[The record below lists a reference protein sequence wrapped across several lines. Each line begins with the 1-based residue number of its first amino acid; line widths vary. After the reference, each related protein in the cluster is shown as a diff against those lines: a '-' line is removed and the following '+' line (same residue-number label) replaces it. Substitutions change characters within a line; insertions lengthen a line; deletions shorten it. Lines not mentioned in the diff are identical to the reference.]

1 MATPTR
7 SRQLEKYY
15 YQAKIV
21 VVGDMYVGKSASV
34 HRLCTG
40 KFYGNYMVT
49 VGDLFNGVSF
59 RFFCFCSCFASRSS
73 HVSHSLV
80 WTIMKS
86 L

>member
-59 RFFCFCSCFASRSS
+59 RFFVFVFVLPHALHTSPTAWCGLS
-73 HVSHSLV
+73 
-80 WTIMKS
+80 
-86 L
+86 